1 MATMSIPARSSDARS
16 VLVLAALSG
25 AVVGA
30 LGGLIGLGGAEF
42 RLPLLIALFG
52 LVAIEAVIVNK
63 AISLVVV
70 TSALLFRLQAVP
82 LDALLSH
89 WAIAVNLLAGSLLG
103 AWWGA
108 SWVTRAPKASLHRWM
123 AVLLVVI
130 AAALLLNHALPVAG
144 APGLEGIAR
153 WVAGVAAGLGIGIV
167 ASLLGVAGGE
177 LLIPTI
183 VLLFGADIKLAGS
196 LSLVV
201 SLPTMIVG
209 FTRYSRD
216 GSFAVLQAR
225 RPTVLAMAAGSVL
238 GTFIGAALLG
248 LVPGPVLLPMLA
260 VLLVASAWKIWRHD
274 R

>member
-153 WVAGVAAGLGIGIV
+153 WVAGVAAGLGIV

>member
-1 MATMSIPARSSDARS
+1 MSIPVRSSDARS

-25 AVVGA
+25 AVVGV

-70 TSALLFRLQAVP
+70 TSALLFRSQAVP

-123 AVLLVVI
+123 AVLLVGI

-144 APGLEGIAR
+144 TPGLEGSAR
-153 WVAGVAAGLGIGIV
+153 WVAGVAAGFGIGIV

-216 GSFAVLQAR
+216 GSFAVLRAR

-248 LVPGPVLLPMLA
+248 VVPIHVLLPMLA
-260 VLLVASAWKIWRHD
+260 MLLVASAWKIWRHD